1 MGSSSEEVRTLSR
14 FFMLT
19 PERVMREGERE
30 RERER
35 DREREREENE
45 TRKTCMRPSTEQK
58 TVSIFGAPS

>member
-30 RERER
+30 RET
-35 DREREREENE
+35 EREREENE